1 MPCAIDTL
9 SASLVGCPF
18 SPLRIILI
26 VDDSPEI
33 CELLSRYIL
42 DTGAFETLIA
52 RSVEEAR
59 KVFEPGKFFAVI
71 LDLNLGQSIEDGMEL
86 AREFRRQDEAIYI
99 AVISGYEPPFDDRLL
114 ESINDIMSKPID
126 YAVLRAKL
134 MMWTLQVNQRRARQ
148 QYFDAKFLGYE
159 AQLKRICE
167 TQQEIDAQLTG
178 IEVLLGHHHAG
189 GANGQA
195 EQ

>member
-1 MPCAIDTL
+1 MLCDIDKL
-9 SASLVGCPF
+9 SVPAVGCPF

-33 CELLSRYIL
+33 CELLSRFIL

-71 LDLNLGQSIEDGMEL
+71 LDLNLGKSIEDGMEL
-86 AREFRRQDEAIYI
+86 AREFRRLDEAVYI

-114 ESINDIMSKPID
+114 ESINDVMSKPID

-148 QYFDAKFLGYE
+148 QYFDSKFMGYE
-159 AQLKRICE
+159 TQLKRICE
-167 TQQEIDAQLTG
+167 TQQEIDAQLTE
-178 IEVLLGHHHAG
+178 IEVLLGHYAG

>member
-1 MPCAIDTL
+1 MQCATEKLNVPVI
-9 SASLVGCPF
+9 SCPF

-33 CELLSRYIL
+33 CELLSRFIL

-71 LDLNLGQSIEDGMEL
+71 LDLNLGKSIEDGMEL

-148 QYFDAKFLGYE
+148 QYFDSKFQGYE
-159 AQLKRICE
+159 TQLKRICE
-167 TQQEIDAQLTG
+167 TQQEIDSQLTE
-178 IEVLLGHHHAG
+178 IEALLGHYAG